1 MSVTRLP
8 VAASNRDQVALRELK
23 VQLAAA
29 MRMAVLHELDEGID
43 NHFTARVPG
52 QPGRYLI
59 LPFGYHWSEA
69 RADDLVMFDESGQTL
84 EGEGTVELS
93 AWCIHAPFH
102 RLTGAEVVLH
112 THQPW
117 AVALNMLKDNRLLN
131 ATQTAVFMAR
141 DIAYDDHYDGTAD
154 LPSEG
159 ERLAR
164 IAGDK
169 PIVFMKNHGVITT
182 GKTVAQ
188 AYRRLYKLERA
199 CRTQMLAM
207 ATGREL
213 QEIDPAIVAKVLAPA
228 EMETHSG
235 ADRDRLF
242 FEAMMRVVDRELPGY
257 R

>member
-1 MSVTRLP
+1 MSVTQLKQAESTRES
-8 VAASNRDQVALRELK
+8 AALRELK

-52 QPGRYLI
+52 QDGRYLI

-69 RADDLVMFDESGQTL
+69 RADDLIMFDDQGHTVAG
-84 EGEGTVELS
+84 EGEVELS
-93 AWCIHAPFH
+93 AWCIHAAFH

-131 ATQTAVFMAR
+131 ATQTAVFLAK
-141 DIAYDDHYDGTAD
+141 DVAYDDHYDGTAD
-154 LPSEG
+154 QPSEG

-164 IAGDK
+164 IAGNK

-207 ATGREL
+207 ATGREI

-228 EMETHSG
+228 ELETHSS

-242 FEAMMRVVDRELPGY
+242 FEAMMRVLDRDLPGY

>member
-1 MSVTRLP
+1 MNVTRLD
-8 VAASNRDQVALRELK
+8 VAAAHRDPSAVRELK

-29 MRMAVLHELDEGID
+29 MRLAVLHELDEGID
-43 NHFTARVPG
+43 NHFTAKLPG
-52 QPGRYLI
+52 QDGRYLI

-69 RADDLVMFDESGQTL
+69 RADDLVVFDDQGRTL

-117 AVALNMLKDNRLLN
+117 TLALNMLKENRLLN
-131 ATQTAVFMAR
+131 ASQTAVFLAK

-154 LPSEG
+154 TPAEG

-182 GKTVAQ
+182 GRTVAQ

-199 CRTQMLAM
+199 CRTQVLAM
-207 ATGREL
+207 STGREIHEL
-213 QEIDPAIVAKVLAPA
+213 DPAIVAKVLAPA
-228 EMETHSG
+228 EMETHSS

-242 FEAMMRVVDRELPGY
+242 LEAMMRVLDRELPGY